1 MADPVFLD
9 VAVDG
14 GSLTVARW
22 GDGGEDVV
30 LGLHGI
36 TASSISLAP
45 LATAVA
51 PRTVL
56 APDLRGRGA
65 SAGLP
70 GPFGMAA
77 HARDCAAVI
86 RELAGGAAVTV
97 VGESMGAFVAVVLA
111 AEHPDLVRK
120 LVLVDGGLPLPLP
133 ADLDPDTVADALL
146 GPALERLRMTFP
158 SVEAYFDFWRV
169 HPALGEAWNDA
180 VEAYLRYDLT
190 GVEPSLRSKVSEEAV
205 RGDAR
210 DTIVNVASIEDA
222 LRRLRCPVHL
232 LRATRNLANA
242 EPPLL
247 PDEAVAPWRSALPQL
262 VDEVV
267 PDTNHYSIIFGER
280 GRAAVALA
288 VSG

>member
-1 MADPVFLD
+1 VP
-9 VAVDG
+9 VDG
-14 GSLTVARW
+14 GSLAVARW
-22 GDGGEDVV
+22 GDGGDVV

-45 LATAVA
+45 LASALA

-65 SAGLP
+65 SASLP

-86 RELAGGAAVTV
+86 GALADGGPVTV

-111 AEHPDLVRK
+111 AEHPELVRK

-133 ADLDPDTVADALL
+133 EGVDPDAIADALL

-158 SVEAYFDFWRV
+158 SVDAYFDFWRV
-169 HPALGEAWNDA
+169 HPALGEAWSDD

-190 GVEPSLRSKVSEEAV
+190 GSEPSLRSKVSEDAV

-210 DTIVNVASIEDA
+210 DTIVEVAGLEAA
-222 LRRLRCPVHL
+222 LRRVTCPVHL
-232 LRATRNLANA
+232 LRATRNLVNA

-247 PDEAVAPWRSALPQL
+247 PDEAVAPWADVLPQL

-280 GRAAVALA
+280 GRAAVARA